1 MEVVDRDEAI
11 MYVISGL
18 NIPLKLNA
26 ATLIPGLHCPYHWA
40 GKLGAQPAEG
50 LVTHA
55 DDELYEKRG
64 KKGGIY
70 SIQCEMRSGSIAR
83 HTPRGK
89 FYLNGSARPNFASP
103 HHQEKVLSDT

>member
-64 KKGGIY
+64 EYTRSSVKCARVRSPGTRREEN
-70 SIQCEMRSGSIAR
+70 SI
-83 HTPRGK
+83 
-89 FYLNGSARPNFASP
+89 
-103 HHQEKVLSDT
+103 